1 MAMFAAL
8 VLLSGL
14 VVPSS
19 GHLYTDSIR
28 PSFAASYTIFIDN
41 GGAFLQSPN
50 AAFRAAISNNPNQQL
65 PQFYF
70 SVIHSSS
77 DTIIW
82 TANRDEPIS
91 DSAGLLLTPTGLV
104 ITDDMDRTI
113 WSTPSLESPVA
124 FLQLDDSGNLVLLDR
139 GNVSLWES
147 FDYPTDTLVMKQRLP
162 VGVDFSAGEYRLLVT
177 AFDAVLQWNG
187 MTYWRLSM
195 DDRAFV
201 DSNAPAAFMSVN
213 GSGLY
218 LFGHNGSTVVFMV
231 TLSPVDATGSDFVFA
246 KLGSNGKFTVS
257 SFHGKELVQIL
268 QLPAEDCRIPSIC
281 GTIGLCDRDK
291 TCSCP
296 SGFHNR
302 IDDGCVPID
311 PSFTLPKACNA
322 SNSYGDK
329 TSDHVSYMK
338 IGDAVDYFSIDFVE
352 PLSRQIDISNC
363 QLLCSQNCSCLGVLY
378 GNSSGSCYPIRNNV
392 GSIFSSIF
400 GLGQEYFSGYIK
412 TMSQS
417 SNVDLSSKTG
427 VGRKF
432 SVTGLV
438 LLSSSGGFVLIA
450 IVVGILWWRR
460 RKGHSGA
467 AVVRLGSKNSFSAE
481 IDLLSIAGL
490 PVKFE
495 YEELATATDN
505 FGMQIGSGGFGAVY
519 KGVLPNESVVA
530 VKKIT
535 NLGVQGKKDFC
546 TEIAIIGNIHHVNLV
561 KLKGFCL
568 EGKQR
573 FLVLEYMNKG
583 SLDRVM
589 FDSES
594 SVLEWK
600 ERLEIAIG
608 TARAL
613 AYLHSGCQHKII
625 HCDVK
630 PENILLHVGEN
641 LNQNL
646 QVKMSDFGI
655 SKLISPEQSNLLTT
669 LRGTR
674 GYLAPEWLTSSGIS
688 DKSDVFSYGMVLLEI
703 VRGRRNFTIQLQ
715 SNGSD
720 HSPLSAPKLQ
730 RLYFPLLALE
740 MHEQKRYME
749 LLDPRLEGR
758 AKSEEVER
766 LVRVA
771 LCCLQMEPF
780 RRPTMS
786 NVVRMLEGSLPAGWP
801 RIESLNFLRYYGSS
815 YAEAVTTST
824 DGCNGLSE
832 FILDSDHPLDNC

>member
-1 MAMFAAL
+1 MALFVAFA
-8 VLLSGL
+8 LLSGM

-19 GHLYTDSIR
+19 GRLYSHSIL
-28 PSFAASYTIFIDN
+28 PNFTASYTIFIDN
-41 GGAFLQSPN
+41 SGAFLQSPN
-50 AAFRAAISNNPNQQL
+50 ATFRAAISNNPNQQL

-70 SVIHSSS
+70 SVIHSASN
-77 DTIIW
+77 TIIW

-91 DSAGLLLTPTGLV
+91 DSARLLLTANGLV
-104 ITDDMDRTI
+104 ITDDFDRII
-113 WSTPSLESPVA
+113 WSTRSLESPVA

-147 FDYPTDTLVMKQRLP
+147 FDYPTDTLVMGQRLQ
-162 VGVDFSAGEYRLLVT
+162 VGIDFFAGEYQLLLT
-177 AFDAVLQWNG
+177 GFDAVLQWNG

-195 DDRAFV
+195 DDRAFK
-201 DSNAPAAFMSVN
+201 DSNAPASFMSVN

-218 LFGHNGSTVVFMV
+218 LFRDDGSTVVFKV
-231 TLSPVDATGSDFVFA
+231 TLAPINATGLDFVFA
-246 KLGSNGKFTVS
+246 KLGSNGKFTIS
-257 SFHGKELVQIL
+257 SYGGNELVQNL
-268 QLPAEDCRIPSIC
+268 QLPAEDCIIPSIC
-281 GTIGLCDRDK
+281 GEIGFCDTDK

-296 SGFHNR
+296 SGFHNG
-302 IDDGCVPID
+302 IGSCVPID
-311 PSFTLPKACNA
+311 PFFTLPKACNT
-322 SNSYGDK
+322 SNSYGSE
-329 TSDHVSYMK
+329 TSDQFSYMK
-338 IGDAVDYFSIDFVE
+338 IGDAIDYFSTDFIE
-352 PLSRQIDISNC
+352 PLSRQINISYC

-400 GLGQEYFSGYIK
+400 GLGQEDFSGYIK
-412 TMSQS
+412 TMNQS
-417 SNVDLSSKTG
+417 SNVDPSSKTG
-427 VGRKF
+427 AGRKF

-438 LLSSSGGFVLIA
+438 LLTSSGGFVLIV
-450 IVVGILWWRR
+450 IVVGFLWWRR

-467 AVVRLGSKNSFSAE
+467 VVVRLGSKNSVSAE

-505 FGMQIGSGGFGAVY
+505 FKTQIGSGGFGAVY
-519 KGVLPNESVVA
+519 KAVLPNESVVA

-535 NLGVQGKKDFC
+535 NLGVEGKKDFC

-568 EGKQR
+568 KGKQR

-589 FDSES
+589 FDNES

-630 PENILLHVGEN
+630 PENILLHVDEH

-655 SKLISPEQSNLLTT
+655 SKLLSPEQSNLLTT

-674 GYLAPEWLTSSGIS
+674 GYLAPEWLTSTGIS
-688 DKSDVFSYGMVLLEI
+688 DKSDVYSYGMVLLEI
-703 VRGRRNFTIQLQ
+703 VRGRRNFSIQLQ
-715 SNGSD
+715 SNNSH
-720 HSPLSAPKLQ
+720 HSPLSTPKLQ

-740 MHEQKRYME
+740 MHEQKRYTE
-749 LLDPRLEGR
+749 LVDPRLEGR

-786 NVVRMLEGSLPAGWP
+786 NVVGMLEGRLPVGQP
-801 RIESLNFLRYYGSS
+801 RMESLNFLRYYGGR
-815 YAEAVTTST
+815 YAEAVTIST
-824 DGCNGLSE
+824 DGCNGISE
-832 FILDSDHPLDNC
+832 FIMDFDHP